1 MQFLSTLFLVSSVAA
16 VATNN
21 LSAGQLISLK
31 ALRSVVES
39 RQTHFCTPVVNPTCE
54 TSCGPGYVTC
64 IKFPTCYN
72 PGKGD
77 NCCSDG
83 SYCPVNQYC
92 TDSGCCP
99 IGKTLAE
106 CGAKVTLATIAPPAT
121 TSSSAAPSTSSSAA
135 TTTARSSSVDT
146 SSSSSAHT
154 SSTAATSHASSSP
167 AVTYAST
174 PLPTPTV
181 ATNGTTTQ
189 TSPPVQVTAGAGKV
203 GSELGLFALGA
214 AAVMMAL

>member
-1 MQFLSTLFLVSSVAA
+1 MQLLSTIFLVSSVAA

-39 RQTHFCTPVVNPTCE
+39 RQTRICTPVVNPTCE

-83 SYCPVNQYC
+83 SYCLVNEYC
-92 TDSGCCP
+92 TDGGCCP

-106 CGAKVTLATIAPPAT
+106 CGAKATLATIAPPAT
-121 TSSSAAPSTSSSAA
+121 TSSASSSAA
-135 TTTARSSSVDT
+135 SSTSTSAVTTTASSSSVYT
-146 SSSSSAHT
+146 SSSTYT
-154 SSTAATSHASSSP
+154 SSTAMTSSASSS

-174 PLPTPTV
+174 PSPTPTV

-189 TSPPVQVTAGAGKV
+189 TSPPVQVTAGAQKM
-203 GSELGLFALGA
+203 GSELGLLIGA
-214 AAVMMAL
+214 MAVVIMAL